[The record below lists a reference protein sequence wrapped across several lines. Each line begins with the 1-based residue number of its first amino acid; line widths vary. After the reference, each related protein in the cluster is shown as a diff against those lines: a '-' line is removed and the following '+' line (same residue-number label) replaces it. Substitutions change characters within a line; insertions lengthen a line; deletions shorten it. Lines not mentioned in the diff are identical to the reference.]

1 MEIQAQNL
9 LEAVFSEMR
18 EVLVEAVFLVGQV
31 RKKKVVVSEV
41 LLLLVKAFLEVVV
54 HLVLV
59 EEVFLAQ
66 ANHK

>member
-18 EVLVEAVFLVGQV
+18 EVLVEAVFLVAQV

-54 HLVLV
+54 YLVLV